1 VATLLPDGEWTIN
14 PTAESQDSK
23 EAARPLAARAGARAQ
38 VLYDGQC
45 AFCVKSI
52 DLLRRLDWLRRLT
65 YSDARQTQ
73 NLPVR
78 EPPLDPGRFLEEMH
92 LLLPG
97 GDRLLHGFR
106 AFRWIAWRL
115 PLLWPIAPLLYL
127 PGMSV
132 IGQRAYL
139 WVARHR
145 FQLIPCH
152 GGVCEMQVKSKK

>member
-1 VATLLPDGEWTIN
+1 MSTTGRDSTIN
-14 PTAESQDSK
+14 PTTKNEDR
-23 EAARPLAARAGARAQ
+23 EAAAREPARTAHAQ
-38 VLYDGQC
+38 ILYDGKC
-45 AFCVKSI
+45 AFCMKSI
-52 DLLRRLDWLRRLT
+52 DLLRRLDWLHRLT
-65 YSDARQTQ
+65 YLDAREPR
-73 NLPVR
+73 NLPSR

-97 GDRLLHGFR
+97 GDRLLHGFQ

-115 PLLWPIAPLLYL
+115 PMLWPIAPLLYL

-132 IGQRAYL
+132 IGQRTYL

-152 GGVCEMQVKSKK
+152 GGICEMQVKSKK